1 MTKTNAKSLTLVVI
15 STIFF
20 INVHAGRDII
30 FGVCDNIDYGFLH
43 VIINIV
49 WFRHEILMSTYPLRF
64 ESQRVDKLPADIM
77 LKGTWV
83 STAIALILTIP
94 ALGLFI
100 GLYYLGAN
108 IGVSAGIGFGLHFA
122 LLAFSTRI
130 SKAISLLFED

>member
-1 MTKTNAKSLTLVVI
+1 
-15 STIFF
+15 
-20 INVHAGRDII
+20 
-30 FGVCDNIDYGFLH
+30 
-43 VIINIV
+43 
-49 WFRHEILMSTYPLRF
+49 MSTYPLRF

-100 GLYYLGAN
+100 GLYYLGVN
-108 IGVSAGIGFGLHFA
+108 IGISAGIGFGLHFA